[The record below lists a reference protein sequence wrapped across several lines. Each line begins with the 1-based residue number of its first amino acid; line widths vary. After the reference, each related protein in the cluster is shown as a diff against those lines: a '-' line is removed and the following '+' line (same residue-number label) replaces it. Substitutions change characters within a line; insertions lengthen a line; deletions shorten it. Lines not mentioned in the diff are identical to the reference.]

1 MSTKEIILQAL
12 KSKHTFTHKRGE
24 FSCCGWGPREVTYK
38 DQPLDAILYG
48 TEPCLRNNR
57 NVLQHGEVGRGRPM
71 TALGKTILYINDAS
85 IDFILADISRDT
97 GIKFRKTESGTSGYV
112 IYYINQ

>member
-24 FSCCGWGPREVTYK
+24 FSCCGWGPREVSYK
-38 DQPLDAILYG
+38 DQSLDAILYG
-48 TEPCLRNNR
+48 TEPCFRNNR
-57 NVLQHGEVGRGRPM
+57 NVLQHGEVGQGRPM
-71 TALGKTILYINDAS
+71 MALGKTILFINDAS
-85 IDFILADISRDT
+85 IDFVLSEISQDT
-97 GIKFRKTESGTSGYV
+97 GIKFRKTESVTSGYV